1 MYVFGPPVW
10 ERVPVEAR
18 KGCRIPCSWIYR
30 RLCAELPSMDAEN
43 LTLVLCKISKCSHVP
58 HRLPNPME
66 LRVKGS
72 FHLCAYLFVCRCTQC
87 TPLWREGDNLSCHS
101 SNAARLGFWDMV
113 SPLRDICLT
122 GWPVS
127 LRDLPVLTAPA
138 LGLRHIPL
146 SFFLCEFKTQCQ
158 TFLPV
163 RQELYWPLCLPSSLS
178 AFLYSVLWDLRDE
191 DFLPP
196 YACAFIFSVVNSK
209 EQVYDPDEF
218 QINFYEILK

>member
-87 TPLWREGDNLSCHS
+87 TPLWRAGDNLSCHS
-101 SNAARLGFWDMV
+101 SNAARLGFWDTV

-127 LRDLPVLTAPA
+127 LRDLPVLTASA

-146 SFFLCEFKTQCQ
+146 SFFYVSSRLNVRHSCLSGKKFTDRSASPAPSLRSYTAFCEIWEMMISSHPM
-158 TFLPV
+158 PV
-163 RQELYWPLCLPSSLS
+163 PS
-178 AFLYSVLWDLRDE
+178 
-191 DFLPP
+191 
-196 YACAFIFSVVNSK
+196 FS
-209 EQVYDPDEF
+209 Q
-218 QINFYEILK
+218 